1 MRFNIRSFIG
11 VLALGMA
18 GLVFSCSSPQADT
31 EAVAETV
38 ETAPETTEAQNTLAS
53 DDFTAGPD
61 TVIIY
66 RMQFMPQNIKVK
78 KGDTVVWINKDIVVH
93 DVTEKDKLWTSGNI
107 PNDGTTPFKKVADS
121 SFDYFCSIHPTMTG
135 SVTVQ

>member
-1 MRFNIRSFIG
+1 MKLNIRSFIG
-11 VLALGMA
+11 VLAIGIA
-18 GLVFSCSSPQADT
+18 GFIFSCSSPQADT
-31 EAVAETV
+31 EAVTKTE
-38 ETAPETTEAQNTLAS
+38 ETAPEAEARDTPAS

-66 RMQFMPQNIKVK
+66 RMQFTPANINVK

-107 PNDGTTPFKKVADS
+107 PNDGTTAFKRVADS
-121 SFDYFCSIHPTMTG
+121 SFDYFCSIHPTMTA